1 MATSKHTA
9 ADQDFLDRLPG
20 RQLIEFRNYIYTP
33 AYILSNAGRFL
44 NNEWI
49 DIPALRDFLARNVPD
64 AGHDASSAR
73 LSSPSASIPIKI
85 ETSER
90 PASWK
95 PDISVKAE
103 PRPMMIPPPNTS
115 ASIKIRT
122 LYEGGREVLEL
133 QSDSEVEDS
142 DIEEVSGEL
151 TRAVSR
157 SSSIPTPCDQ
167 IDVDGYDGDLHAT
180 SLGPADEIG
189 TDSDDEL
196 SSSGSVTSGVG
207 DSGDELLESDT
218 VWPDTIKSYV
228 RIGNYEITQ
237 KLKNVKRIEYINE
250 LPSIYPQFR
259 ERTVIVVDL
268 SASKFNI
275 ENKATDQLYTID
287 YLIRN
292 ADNDSYISHGSGAGS
307 STALVTF
314 VPGEEAIEC
323 RRASGRCK
331 GAFACEYIDPS
342 LLNVVRYELDPTSRN
357 AVLSAQADTRRS
369 DGTTPEQNAAIFK
382 EVVSNA
388 KCTAVDSNGHQ
399 CKGAPMMKPK
409 PAGQSRG
416 HQYFIACS
424 GWTPNF
430 KENHRTHSIPDYV
443 DENLLAKAFAG
454 QRLSTDDDKDTAP
467 CSRLVPPS
475 TGRKRRFCPHAH
487 IVNGKQVQAEIRQ
500 FPCSATRSIY
510 VPTDPSIRKALIVQ
524 NNTGHNHPMP
534 TLVKASLATKQVYR
548 ECVESS
554 GTVGATVA
562 KVDNAPSTKLILKG
576 KTPALFS
583 PALSSKRV
591 KRDLVREVKAK
602 KYPYGLGLTGA
613 FHMYMN
619 HLTKPLPERY
629 IHGYI
634 TTPDGGICIFTCV
647 VFLLKLLDDPGV
659 LAFDDDTTYKRVEG
673 EMNEWEV
680 TVFVK
685 AVLRGKSPY
694 QSYMCFD
701 LNSYCAA
708 ASVVRAYIN
717 RASTDFFEQVF
728 DELQRIKLMV
738 TGKPIALKRFVP
750 GGNLLVMNADMDGAQ
765 AIGVCRS
772 VMKHNVPEY
781 SKIPNDTPPEKVAQY
796 FIKICWRHSKEP
808 VHDFRSLVSNAD
820 YNRLLDFVY
829 IDSKQALDDFSTF
842 VKGLGVKKI
851 QDWWAHKEIN
861 EWIIPCLVKSQSLI
875 PADTWDITPST
886 TNTNEAQH
894 HWTNS
899 LTGTKLT
906 MVETIEKTFIVD
918 TNTVDEI
925 QTSLQT
931 GVLTN
936 SNNEVSNRMS
946 RNSGRQSKSAQ
957 KSRESREQATER
969 KELEGQL
976 AEEVEARRASSARTK
991 DISARLKLVKESS
1004 KKKSSSAPSVLAA
1017 SSSGRVKT
1025 VTRALLR
1032 QFQPQLLI
1040 LRACTASSKSRRAAA
1055 EKDTVV
1061 VDAPQSEEASMS
1073 VVNSDK
1079 PGTLSRAFLH

>member
-1 MATSKHTA
+1 MRP
-9 ADQDFLDRLPG
+9 DRYLIFMLEPG
-20 RQLIEFRNYIYTP
+20 
-33 AYILSNAGRFL
+33 
-44 NNEWI
+44 
-49 DIPALRDFLARNVPD
+49 
-64 AGHDASSAR
+64 
-73 LSSPSASIPIKI
+73 
-85 ETSER
+85 
-90 PASWK
+90 
-95 PDISVKAE
+95 
-103 PRPMMIPPPNTS
+103 
-115 ASIKIRT
+115 
-122 LYEGGREVLEL
+122 
-133 QSDSEVEDS
+133 
-142 DIEEVSGEL
+142 
-151 TRAVSR
+151 
-157 SSSIPTPCDQ
+157 
-167 IDVDGYDGDLHAT
+167 DVDGSDDDLHAT
-180 SLGPADEIG
+180 SFGPAEDIG

-196 SSSGSVTSGVG
+196 STSEPVTSGGVG
-207 DSGDELLESDT
+207 VPKDSGDELLESDT
-218 VWPDTIKSYV
+218 VWQDGIKSYV

-275 ENKATDQLYTID
+275 ENKTTDQLYTID

-314 VPGEEAIEC
+314 VPGEDAVEC

-331 GAFACEYIDPS
+331 GAFACEHIDPS
-342 LLNVVRYELDPTSRN
+342 LLNVVRYELDHHPSSRN

-369 DGTTPEQNAAIFK
+369 NGTTPEQNAAIFK
-382 EVVSNA
+382 EV
-388 KCTAVDSNGHQ
+388 
-399 CKGAPMMKPK
+399 
-409 PAGQSRG
+409 GQSRG

-443 DENLLAKAFAG
+443 DENLLAKAFIG
-454 QRLSTDDDKDTAP
+454 QRLSADDKDTAP

-500 FPCSATRSIY
+500 FSCPATRTIY

-524 NNTGHNHPMP
+524 NNTGHNHPTP
-534 TLVKASLATKQVYR
+534 TLVKVSLATKQIYR

-591 KRDLVREVKAK
+591 KRDLVREVKSK
-602 KYPYGLGLTGA
+602 KYPYGLGVTGT

-634 TTPDGGICIFTCV
+634 TTPDGGICILTCV

-659 LAFDDDTTYKRVEG
+659 LAFDDDTTY
-673 EMNEWEV
+673 
-680 TVFVK
+680 
-685 AVLRGKSPY
+685 L
-694 QSYMCFD
+694 
-701 LNSYCAA
+701 
-708 ASVVRAYIN
+708 
-717 RASTDFFEQVF
+717 
-728 DELQRIKLMV
+728 
-738 TGKPIALKRFVP
+738 
-750 GGNLLVMNADMDGAQ
+750 
-765 AIGVCRS
+765 
-772 VMKHNVPEY
+772 
-781 SKIPNDTPPEKVAQY
+781 
-796 FIKICWRHSKEP
+796 
-808 VHDFRSLVSNAD
+808 SNAD
-820 YNRLLDFVY
+820 YTASSISCTSTRSRLSMTSPPLSRVWVSRKFKIVPDPFY
-829 IDSKQALDDFSTF
+829 FTAL
-842 VKGLGVKKI
+842 
-851 QDWWAHKEIN
+851 DWWAHKEIN

-875 PADTWDITPST
+875 PADIWDITPST

-899 LTGTKLT
+899 LTGIKLT

-925 QTSLQT
+925 HTSLQT

-969 KELEGQL
+969 KELESNDDSRCATTPESL
-976 AEEVEARRASSARTK
+976 A
-991 DISARLKLVKESS
+991 
-1004 KKKSSSAPSVLAA
+1004 
-1017 SSSGRVKT
+1017 
-1025 VTRALLR
+1025 
-1032 QFQPQLLI
+1032 
-1040 LRACTASSKSRRAAA
+1040 C
-1055 EKDTVV
+1055 
-1061 VDAPQSEEASMS
+1061 
-1073 VVNSDK
+1073 
-1079 PGTLSRAFLH
+1079 